1 MSSETT
7 SVDVAIIGAGPAGM
21 TAGIYASRAGM
32 KALVF
37 EGLVVGGQTGV
48 IKTIDN
54 YPGFAE
60 GIGGFELA
68 WAMKQQAERFGTQ
81 TVSERVVSADLQASP
96 KIITTDAGTYAAQAV
111 IIATGARSRKLGIP
125 QEDELIGRGV
135 SYCATCDGN
144 FFKGKHAVVYG
155 SGDAAL
161 EDALY
166 LANICARVM
175 LVSRKAAFDA
185 AAIHVDAVEAASNIE
200 TLMGHAVTALHEEN
214 GMLAALTLRDV
225 KTRETQRIDADA
237 LFVAI
242 GNVPNSEVFA
252 GQLKLSGEYVVAGED
267 CETSIAGVY
276 AAGDVRTKKL
286 RQVVTAVADGAVAA
300 EAAAAYVSA
309 GHA

>member
-68 WAMKQQAERFGTQ
+68 WAMKQHAERFGTQ
-81 TVSERVVSADLQASP
+81 IVSERVVSADLQASP

-125 QEDELIGRGV
+125 QEDELIGCGV

-166 LANICARVM
+166 LANICARVT

-252 GQLKLSGEYVVAGED
+252 GQLELSGEYVVAGED
-267 CETSIAGVY
+267 CETNIAGVY

>member
-7 SVDVAIIGAGPAGM
+7 SEDVAIIGAGPAGM

-81 TVSERVVSADLQASP
+81 IVSERVVSADLQASP
-96 KIITTDAGTYAAQAV
+96 KVITTDAGTYSAQAV

-125 QEDELIGRGV
+125 QEDELIGRGG

-166 LANICARVM
+166 LANICARVT

-185 AAIHVDAVEAASNIE
+185 AAIHVDAVKAASNIE
-200 TLMGHAVTALHEEN
+200 MLMGHAVTALHEEN

-252 GQLKLSGEYVVAGED
+252 GQLELSGEYVVAGED

>member
-166 LANICARVM
+166 LANICAGVT

-242 GNVPNSEVFA
+242 GNVPNSEMFA
-252 GQLKLSGEYVVAGED
+252 GQLELSGEYVVAGED

>member
-166 LANICARVM
+166 LANICAGVT

>member
-68 WAMKQQAERFGTQ
+68 WAMKQHAERFGTQ
-81 TVSERVVSADLQASP
+81 IVSERVVSADLQASP

-166 LANICARVM
+166 LANICARVT

-252 GQLKLSGEYVVAGED
+252 GQLELSGEYVVAGED
-267 CETSIAGVY
+267 CETNIAGVY

>member
-68 WAMKQQAERFGTQ
+68 WAMKQHAERFGTQ
-81 TVSERVVSADLQASP
+81 IVSERVVSADLQASP

-125 QEDELIGRGV
+125 QEDELIGCGV

-166 LANICARVM
+166 LANICARVT

-252 GQLKLSGEYVVAGED
+252 GQLELSGEYVVAGED

>member
-111 IIATGARSRKLGIP
+111 IIATGARSRKLGIL

-166 LANICARVM
+166 LANICAGVT

-252 GQLKLSGEYVVAGED
+252 GQLELSGEYVVAGED

>member
-166 LANICARVM
+166 LANICARVT

-214 GMLAALTLRDV
+214 GMLTALTLRDV

-252 GQLKLSGEYVVAGED
+252 GQLELSGEYVVAGED

>member
-81 TVSERVVSADLQASP
+81 IVSERVVSADLQASP
-96 KIITTDAGTYAAQAV
+96 KVITTDAGTYSAQAV

-166 LANICARVM
+166 LANICAGVT

-252 GQLKLSGEYVVAGED
+252 GQLELSGEYVVAGED

>member
-81 TVSERVVSADLQASP
+81 IVSERVVSADLQASP
-96 KIITTDAGTYAAQAV
+96 KVITTDAGTYSAQAV

-166 LANICARVM
+166 LANICARVT

-252 GQLKLSGEYVVAGED
+252 GQLELSGEYVVAGED

>member
-81 TVSERVVSADLQASP
+81 IVSERVVSADLQASP

-166 LANICARVM
+166 LANICARVT

-252 GQLKLSGEYVVAGED
+252 GQLELSGEYVVAGED

>member
-81 TVSERVVSADLQASP
+81 IVSERVVSADLQASP
-96 KIITTDAGTYAAQAV
+96 KVITTDAGTYSAQAV

-125 QEDELIGRGV
+125 QEDELIGHGV

-166 LANICARVM
+166 LANICARVT